1 MKRWVWWIA
10 GAVAVVGLVAGG
22 VWGLQRA
29 SAFEALARAGKTDA
43 KAGLHSLE
51 AKQVPAALASFL
63 KAKDEFGKARTLLGP
78 DWVRSLPWLGHQVT
92 AADALA
98 TIGLEGS
105 SAGAEMAQLL
115 SAAESATGD
124 DRVNQLL
131 KVSRPHLDAALVS
144 LTTVARVSADLGT
157 DGLVP
162 QLATAVTELQAQVK
176 PLAPLL
182 RRSQSLLDLERYL
195 FSTQHRLLVVSQNSA
210 ELRPT
215 GGFMGTYG
223 LVEFGPDGFNLT
235 KFTDIYTLPGDTL
248 DLPLP
253 IRGPVG
259 YRHFS
264 FQDSN
269 WWIDFPTSAST
280 MYQFWANLK
289 QPEIDGIV
297 AIDIPT
303 VRDLL
308 KVYGPITVPESSLAL
323 TADNVLEQLTYV
335 IEFEN
340 GGPGT
345 DKTLKKKAAVISFA
359 ATLLRE
365 ITHLSNEQFLPTMS
379 ALATSTNE
387 KHVQL
392 SFTDA
397 VAQSAVVDLGWGG
410 AIAPPAGTT
419 DLLAISNGVIK
430 ASKANIGVTKSLDY
444 TVALQADGTAD
455 TRTVLGY
462 RKSKTLLLGVPRQW
476 MGNYVRVHRGEG
488 TTVVAAGSTP
498 FETLEDATGLPTFGH
513 YFRLEPAAKASLV
526 LHSSVPQALRQG
538 DVGTQRYQLLV
549 IKQADLV
556 DTAATITVTAPDG
569 WTVSGSAASFRVSG
583 TAVKTMSAPGSVTV
597 KTPLKQDL
605 LLDVT
610 LVKA

>member
-1 MKRWVWWIA
+1 MKRWGWWVA
-10 GAVAVVGLVAGG
+10 GAVVVVGLVAGV
-22 VWGLQRA
+22 VWGIQRA
-29 SAFEALARAGKTDA
+29 NTFEALARAGKVDA
-43 KAGLHSLE
+43 KAALHSLE
-51 AKQVPAALASFL
+51 VKQVPAARASFL
-63 KAKDEFGKARTLLGP
+63 KAKDEFGQARALLGP
-78 DWVRSLPWLGHQVT
+78 DWVRGLPWLGHQVT
-92 AADALA
+92 VAESLA

-115 SAAESATGD
+115 ESADAATGE

-144 LTTVARVSADLGT
+144 LTTVARLSADLGT

-162 QLATAVTELQAQVK
+162 QLATAVIELQIQLK

-182 RRSQSLLDLERYL
+182 ERSQSLLDLERFL

-223 LVEFGPDGFNLT
+223 LVEFGPDGFALT

-259 YRHFS
+259 YSHFS

-269 WWIDFPTSAST
+269 WWIDFPTSART

-289 QPEIDGIV
+289 QPKIDGIV
-297 AIDIPT
+297 AIDIP
-303 VRDLL
+303 VIRDLL
-308 KVYGPITVPESSLAL
+308 KIYGPITVPESSLPL
-323 TADNVLEQLTYV
+323 TSDNVLEQLTYV

-359 ATLLRE
+359 AKLLRE
-365 ITHLSNEQFLPTMS
+365 ITHLSNDQFLPTMS

-397 VAQSAVVDLGWGG
+397 TAQTAVVDLGWGG

-455 TRTVLGY
+455 TTAELGY
-462 RKSKTLLLGVPRQW
+462 KKSKLLLLGVPRQW
-476 MGNYVRVHRGEG
+476 MGNYVRVHRGAG
-488 TTVVAAGSTP
+488 TTEIAAGSTA

-513 YFRLEPAAKASLV
+513 YFRLYPASQERLV
-526 LHSSVPQALRQG
+526 LHSSVPQALRPADG
-538 DVGTQRYQLLV
+538 DTWRYQLLV

-556 DTAATITVTAPDG
+556 DTAATVSVTVPNG
-569 WTVSGSAASFRVSG
+569 WAVSGSTASFRVSG
-583 TAVKTMSAPGSVTV
+583 TAVKTTSSPGSVTV

-610 LVKA
+610 LVRA